1 MNNIYAEADEILRTG
16 NKKAIVSL
24 YLQMQLNFLRAEE
37 AERKLG
43 MAKTEIERLK
53 NKENEDDELLQKCL
67 DLFEEQVER
76 SEGLE
81 CRYFKKGITDE

>member
-43 MAKTEIERLK
+43 MAKTEI
-53 NKENEDDELLQKCL
+53 
-67 DLFEEQVER
+67 
-76 SEGLE
+76 
-81 CRYFKKGITDE
+81 

>member
-37 AERKLG
+37 AERKLS
-43 MAKTEIERLK
+43 MAKTEIEKQDNYINQLREALRLMK
-53 NKENEDDELLQKCL
+53 SWPHETGDSYSR
-67 DLFEEQVER
+67 FR
-76 SEGLE
+76 
-81 CRYFKKGITDE
+81 I

>member
-24 YLQMQLNFLRAEE
+24 YLQTQLNFLRAEE

-43 MAKTEIERLK
+43 MAKTEIEKQDNYINQLREALRLMK
-53 NKENEDDELLQKCL
+53 SWPHETGDSYSR
-67 DLFEEQVER
+67 FR
-76 SEGLE
+76 
-81 CRYFKKGITDE
+81 I